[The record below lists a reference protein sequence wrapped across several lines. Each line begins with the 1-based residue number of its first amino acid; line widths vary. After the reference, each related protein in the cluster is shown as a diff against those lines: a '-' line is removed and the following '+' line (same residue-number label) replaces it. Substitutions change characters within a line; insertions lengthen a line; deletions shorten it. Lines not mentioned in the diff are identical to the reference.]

1 MGIYGVIGYPI
12 GHSLSPIMHNREF
25 EELGLSHHYT
35 AFDVQPS
42 QLKTAIEGFR
52 ALHIKGL
59 NVTIPHKVAVM
70 EYLDEI
76 DEEAQMIGA
85 VNTIKNEDG
94 RLIGS
99 NTDGQGYLRSL
110 LPLLKHEQ
118 LSRKKVLVIGAGGA
132 SRAIVTSLARHGVE
146 QLDITNRTMSKADKL
161 VEHVKRFV
169 PSTATT
175 LSDVERNLSNYDI
188 IVNTTS
194 VGMSP
199 NTNEVP
205 IKIDKVKEGAIVS
218 DLIYNPLTTKFM
230 KMAME
235 KGAIAENGVGMFVHQ
250 GALSFEKW
258 TGIEPSIERMTETVL
273 KKLGG

>member
-1 MGIYGVIGYPI
+1 MGIYGVMGYPI
-12 GHSLSPIMHNREF
+12 GHSMSPIMHNREF
-25 EELGLSHHYT
+25 EALGLSNHYA
-35 AFDVQPS
+35 AFNVQPS
-42 QLKTAIEGFR
+42 QLKTAIEGVR

-76 DEEAQMIGA
+76 DDEAQLIGA

-110 LPLLKHEQ
+110 LPLLKQRE
-118 LSRKKVLVIGAGGA
+118 LNRKKILVIGAGGA

-146 QLDITNRTMSKADKL
+146 QLDITNRTVSKADKL

-169 PSTATT
+169 PSTSAE
-175 LSDVERNLSNYDI
+175 LSDAEKNLSNYDI

-199 NTNEVP
+199 HINEVP
-205 IKIDKVKEGAIVS
+205 INIDNVKEGAIVS

-230 KMAME
+230 QKARD
-235 KGAIAENGVGMFVHQ
+235 KGAITDNGVGMFVYQ